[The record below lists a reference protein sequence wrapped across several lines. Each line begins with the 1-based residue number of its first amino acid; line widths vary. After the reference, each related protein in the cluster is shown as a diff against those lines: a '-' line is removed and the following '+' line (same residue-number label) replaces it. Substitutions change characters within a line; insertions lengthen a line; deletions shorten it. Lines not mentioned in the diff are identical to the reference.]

1 MSNIKK
7 IELFFKDIQK
17 QSLILNS
24 VSEELDFFYI
34 FVLNYFSKLS
44 KYELEVGDIEK
55 IEENLNI
62 FERPKIHFYKS
73 INKKK
78 IDELIEEKKTFI
90 LITDYKNYKK
100 YKPQLNFLNGYE
112 YKKDINDFICKI
124 LNIKDRLLI
133 EYCLENPVMI
143 YSETQKYLISKKYKS
158 DYNEKD
164 KDFILNI
171 RRNIFQIKKE
181 SFNPKKIYD
190 ELKNEARYKKLNFLT
205 Y

>member
-100 YKPQLNFLNGYE
+100 YKPQFNFLNGYE
-112 YKKDINDFICKI
+112 YKKDINDFICNI

-181 SFNPKKIYD
+181 SLNPKKIYD
-190 ELKNEARYKKLNFLT
+190 ELKNEARYKKLSFLT

>member
-44 KYELEVGDIEK
+44 EFELEVGDIEK

-62 FERPKIHFYKS
+62 FERPKIHFFKS
-73 INKKK
+73 NNKKK

-143 YSETQKYLISKKYKS
+143 YSETQKYFISKKYKS

-181 SFNPKKIYD
+181 SLNPKKIYD
-190 ELKNEARYKKLNFLT
+190 ELKNEARYKKLSFLT

>member
-1 MSNIKK
+1 MNNIKK

-24 VSEELDFFYI
+24 VSEELDVFYI
-34 FVLNYFSKLS
+34 FVFKYFSKLF
-44 KYELEVGDIEK
+44 KYEFDVGDIEK

-62 FERPKIHFYKS
+62 FARPKIHFYKS
-73 INKKK
+73 NSKKK
-78 IDELIEEKKTFI
+78 IGELIEEKKTFI

-100 YKPQLNFLNGYE
+100 FKPQFNFLNGYE
-112 YKKDINDFICKI
+112 YKKDINDFICNI

-143 YSETQKYLISKKYKS
+143 YSETQKYFISKRYKS

-171 RRNIFQIKKE
+171 RRNIFQIKKD
-181 SFNPKKIYD
+181 SLNSKKIYD
-190 ELKNEARYKKLNFLT
+190 ELKNEARYKKLSFLT

>member
-1 MSNIKK
+1 
-7 IELFFKDIQK
+7 
-17 QSLILNS
+17 
-24 VSEELDFFYI
+24 
-34 FVLNYFSKLS
+34 
-44 KYELEVGDIEK
+44 
-55 IEENLNI
+55 
-62 FERPKIHFYKS
+62 
-73 INKKK
+73 
-78 IDELIEEKKTFI
+78 
-90 LITDYKNYKK
+90 
-100 YKPQLNFLNGYE
+100 
-112 YKKDINDFICKI
+112 
-124 LNIKDRLLI
+124 
-133 EYCLENPVMI
+133 MI

>member
-100 YKPQLNFLNGYE
+100 YKPQFNFLNGYE
-112 YKKDINDFICKI
+112 YKKDINDFICNI

-143 YSETQKYLISKKYKS
+143 YSETQKYFISKKYKS

-190 ELKNEARYKKLNFLT
+190 ELKNEARYKKLSFLT

>member
-100 YKPQLNFLNGYE
+100 YKPQFNFLNGYE
-112 YKKDINDFICKI
+112 YKKDINDFICNI

-143 YSETQKYLISKKYKS
+143 YSETQKYFISKKYKS

>member
-1 MSNIKK
+1 MNNIKK

-34 FVLNYFSKLS
+34 FVFKYFSKLF
-44 KYELEVGDIEK
+44 KYEFKVGDIEK
-55 IEENLNI
+55 LEENLNI

-73 INKKK
+73 NSKKK

-100 YKPQLNFLNGYE
+100 YKPQFNFLNGYE
-112 YKKDINDFICKI
+112 YKKDINDFICNI

-143 YSETQKYLISKKYKS
+143 YSETQKYFISKKYKS

-181 SFNPKKIYD
+181 SLNPKKIYD
-190 ELKNEARYKKLNFLT
+190 ELKNEARYKKLSFLT